1 MVLIKKKERIVIT
14 QKCHLHKCEEKL
26 GMLILLA
33 ASLLVRTLLAA
44 KLVPQRV
51 TPTWRTHTVSC
62 NDNFVLRSAIDPEL
76 LLLFDFT
83 YCFTL
88 MLHSNL
94 TLMMKT
100 KN

>member
-1 MVLIKKKERIVIT
+1 
-14 QKCHLHKCEEKL
+14 
-26 GMLILLA
+26 MLILLA

-44 KLVPQRV
+44 KLVPQRG

-76 LLLFDFT
+76 LLLLFDFT
-83 YCFTL
+83 YFFTL